1 MYVLLIIFDSFHKP
15 NDDRDSEDKEI
26 KRMIASDDDDSSVDD
41 DAKDDQA
48 FGEKKPIKKKVTR
61 NTATVNRKNQR
72 SIQVK
77 IGGATK
83 KTKKAG
89 TAPRGRRNVHS
100 ALTALSKKVLDESET
115 PKTSVVAALM
125 ASSKPIPGIP
135 SVGSSNSRSSNSGT
149 TGYTPQLKG
158 IARYLVKQQ
167 EPNSMHIA
175 LLNLLFRSV
184 GGSVETNLDLDT
196 NLEELADNEWD
207 TLVTDVVDVMRE
219 TDADRTLL
227 CANPEEKIGF
237 QEYRAIYKE
246 FWYRLGNVLLTHSP
260 QPMSVN
266 DDGDDSEEEE
276 DKPQPFSSN
285 RFQVEMVRDLVSRI
299 AELVQVG
306 QPDLRFGATV
316 AIWELALACMERSVE
331 LEQKL
336 QVATRQCKASAG
348 QTRKLQAL
356 KQSMDSW
363 KRHKAELEEIVQTA
377 VFQGVFI
384 HRYRDSNK
392 YIRICSVE
400 FLSKLTLL
408 RPDLFLEN
416 KYLKYFGWM
425 ASDKE
430 SEVRVVA
437 LQALLAPFHHNK
449 KDTSNKKSSLQINI
463 ADMESVCV
471 KFLNRIVDCTEDSQS
486 LQVQEAAMELL
497 LIMLR
502 EEFLDEWE
510 DDDGWDQVNLKAIDK
525 NTSFKV
531 RKDALYFVL
540 DQMDCFDT
548 EEDGGDGK
556 STMSHGLGEKKQV
569 ERIESIASWYV
580 R

>member
-1 MYVLLIIFDSFHKP
+1 MRMT
-15 NDDRDSEDKEI
+15 NDED
-26 KRMIASDDDDSSVDD
+26 DNDSSVGDYD
-41 DAKDDQA
+41 KDEQA
-48 FGEKKPIKKKVTR
+48 LEEKKPTKRKK
-61 NTATVNRKNQR
+61 TAKKSNSKKQR

-77 IGGATK
+77 IGGSAK
-83 KTKKAG
+83 KRKKAG
-89 TAPRGRRNVHS
+89 TAPRGRRNVHA

-115 PKTSVVAALM
+115 PETSLVAALL
-125 ASSKPIPGIP
+125 ASSKAIPGIP
-135 SVGSSNSRSSNSGT
+135 SVGSSKSRSASSGT
-149 TGYTPQLKG
+149 SIYTPQLNAIG
-158 IARYLVKQQ
+158 RNLLKQH

-184 GGSVETNLDLDT
+184 GGSVETSMKPDLDL
-196 NLEELADNEWD
+196 EEMEDNEWD
-207 TLVTDVVDVMRE
+207 TLVTDVVEVMRE

-237 QEYRAIYKE
+237 QEYRAMYKE

-260 QPMSVN
+260 QPGSVN
-266 DDGDDSEEEE
+266 ADSDESDVEVE
-276 DKPQPFSSN
+276 KPQPFSSN

-331 LEQKL
+331 LEEKL
-336 QVATRQCKASAG
+336 QVATRQYKASAG
-348 QTRKLQAL
+348 QSRKLQAL

-363 KRHKAELEEIVQTA
+363 RRHKAELEEIVQTA

-384 HRYRDSNK
+384 HRYRDSNM
-392 YIRICSVE
+392 YIRICSIE

-430 SEVRVVA
+430 PEVRVVA
-437 LQALLAPFHHNK
+437 LQAFLAPFHHTKRN
-449 KDTSNKKSSLQINI
+449 TSNKKSSLQINV
-463 ADMESVCV
+463 ADMKTVCV

-486 LQVQEAAMELL
+486 LHVQEAAMELL

-502 EEFLDEWE
+502 EEFLDDWD

-525 NTSFKV
+525 NTSPKV

-580 R
+580 EYLFRQIVSLAVV